1 MFDIHPIVWLQSWSS
16 PFMTGFMNG
25 VSLLG
30 YTRACIALAVL
41 LAFFFRLRPALALF
55 VLLGV
60 NGALT
65 DVAKTTAALPR
76 PDWVSGDVQRLAL
89 FVRNM
94 PAPAGDAAPP
104 PEDSYGFPSGHVS
117 ATTAFAVG
125 LALLFRFRR
134 TGWALVVAWIALMAL
149 SRMYLGRHFLGDV
162 IGGVVVGLTSAGIAF
177 AILRVGHL
185 AKGLQTHR
193 PWPVHR
199 VMVIAAALAVSA
211 LIAGLPDTGDAG
223 RLVGLSAGLLVL
235 VNHDLFTPAGSIR
248 GRVLL
253 LMSAAL
259 GFGVVWWLT
268 TLVPREEVLSRA
280 SALRFVVSALPTAAM
295 LIVPA
300 MLPRRLAS

>member
-16 PFMTGFMNG
+16 PFVTGLMNG

-30 YTRACIALAVL
+30 YTRACIAIAVL

-76 PDWVSGDVQRLAL
+76 PDWVSTDVQRLAL

-134 TGWALVVAWIALMAL
+134 TGWTLVVVWIALMAL

-162 IGGVVVGLTSAGIAF
+162 IGGVVVGLTSAAISF
-177 AILRVGHL
+177 AILKVGHL
-185 AKGLQTHR
+185 AQGLQAHR

-199 VMVIAAALAVSA
+199 VMAVAVALAACA
-211 LIAGLPDTGDAG
+211 LIAGLPSTGDAG
-223 RLVGLSAGLLVL
+223 RLVGLSAGLLFL
-235 VNHDLFTPAGSIR
+235 VNHDLFAPAGSIR

-253 LMSAAL
+253 LTSAAL
-259 GFGVVWWLT
+259 GFGLVWWLT
-268 TLVPREEVLSRA
+268 TFVPRDEVLSRA
-280 SALRFVVSALPTAAM
+280 SALRLVFSALPTAAM
-295 LIVPA
+295 LILPA
-300 MLPRRLAS
+300 MLPRRLAA